1 MTEERARQKRQALE
15 KEAKRA
21 DKKKKRQRVL
31 RMQIG
36 LICLVVLALGY
47 TIFDK
52 VTDGRK
58 IGCRTSVDGQKIS
71 HLSIDEAT
79 DTVAAA
85 FENTELV
92 FKENKKTVYR
102 VTLGEA
108 GYSLNRE
115 VLKEEIEKIKKN
127 QKSCLSLLQLP
138 RKHHIE
144 YRVEEQAEK
153 KAAAFSAEQF
163 GKTTDRADSVDAHLV
178 YNKDSGKYDIAD
190 QEQGSQIDE
199 TRLVSRIDKVLKE
212 QFEKD
217 LILDQIKID
226 LDADVYKAP
235 QVAGEDASIKELQQ
249 EMNTRAQNYPKSSIT
264 YTFGDVEEN
273 LDSETIRSWIIQ
285 GEGEI
290 HLDEKAMRSYI
301 SDLADQYNTKYVAR
315 EFETS
320 LDFTADILAN
330 NYGYLIDQE
339 AELAQMYEDLK
350 SGEQVRRE
358 PVYSD
363 EGLGRNGNDDL
374 LGNYIEV
381 CIMNQY
387 LWVYKDGQLVTET
400 PIISGKPSG
409 FNSLTGEEEDWSTLY
424 GAYTIAYKQAPS
436 VLSSDIYGYETE
448 VSYWMPFEDGQG
460 LHDAIWQSYFGGD
473 TYLTAGSHGCINLPL
488 DQAALIYQTIDAGW
502 PIIIY

>member
-153 KAAAFSAEQF
+153 RQQHFQRNSLERQQT
-163 GKTTDRADSVDAHLV
+163 GRTLWMRTLYITKTVGSTT
-178 YNKDSGKYDIAD
+178 
-190 QEQGSQIDE
+190 SQIRNRE
-199 TRLVSRIDKVLKE
+199 ARLMRPAWSAG
-212 QFEKD
+212 
-217 LILDQIKID
+217 LI
-226 LDADVYKAP
+226 
-235 QVAGEDASIKELQQ
+235 
-249 EMNTRAQNYPKSSIT
+249 R
-264 YTFGDVEEN
+264 
-273 LDSETIRSWIIQ
+273 
-285 GEGEI
+285 
-290 HLDEKAMRSYI
+290 
-301 SDLADQYNTKYVAR
+301 
-315 EFETS
+315 
-320 LDFTADILAN
+320 
-330 NYGYLIDQE
+330 
-339 AELAQMYEDLK
+339 
-350 SGEQVRRE
+350 
-358 PVYSD
+358 
-363 EGLGRNGNDDL
+363 
-374 LGNYIEV
+374 
-381 CIMNQY
+381 C
-387 LWVYKDGQLVTET
+387 
-400 PIISGKPSG
+400 
-409 FNSLTGEEEDWSTLY
+409 
-424 GAYTIAYKQAPS
+424 
-436 VLSSDIYGYETE
+436 
-448 VSYWMPFEDGQG
+448 
-460 LHDAIWQSYFGGD
+460 
-473 TYLTAGSHGCINLPL
+473 
-488 DQAALIYQTIDAGW
+488 
-502 PIIIY
+502 